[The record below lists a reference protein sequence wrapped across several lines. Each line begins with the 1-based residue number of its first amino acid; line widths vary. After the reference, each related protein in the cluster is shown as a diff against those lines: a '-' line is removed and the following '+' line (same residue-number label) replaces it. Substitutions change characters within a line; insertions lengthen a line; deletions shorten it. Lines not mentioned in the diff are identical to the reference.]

1 MNKVV
6 VIGCGNVGMAYI
18 FALVNGNNNVSEI
31 VMIDKDTEKIEGEKM
46 DLCHT
51 LNYISSSIKLK
62 VGDYSDL
69 DDADIVCITAGPSQ
83 SNDNRLKD
91 LEKANVIYKDI
102 FDKIKKTKFD
112 GILLIASNPL
122 DVMSYLAYKYSGLPS
137 SKVIG
142 SGTSLDTSR
151 LKYMMSEKLDINPK
165 SIHAYVIGEHGDS
178 QFAFWSAANI
188 AGEGITKFL
197 TEEDM
202 LKLESDTRCAA
213 YEIGSRKGSTYY
225 GISMALVRI
234 TNVILNDEDA
244 IIPVSNYDETND
256 VYVSTPCVIGR
267 NGIKQRIYLNLTK
280 GEEEKLQNSIDIIR
294 CAIDSLK

>member
-1 MNKVV
+1 MNKVA

-31 VMIDKDTEKIEGEKM
+31 VMIDKNVEKIEGEKM

-51 LNYISSSIKLK
+51 LNYISSNIKLK

-102 FDKIKKTKFD
+102 FKEINKTKFD

-122 DVMSYLAYKYSGLPS
+122 DVMSYLAYKYSGLLS
-137 SKVIG
+137 HKVIG

-188 AGEGITKFL
+188 AGESISKFL
-197 TEEDM
+197 TSEEM
-202 LKLESDTRCAA
+202 LKFENDTRNAA
-213 YEIGSRKGSTYY
+213 YEIGNRKGSTYY
-225 GISMALVRI
+225 GISYFK
-234 TNVILNDEDA
+234 NK
-244 IIPVSNYDETND
+244 
-256 VYVSTPCVIGR
+256 GR
-267 NGIKQRIYLNLTK
+267 H
-280 GEEEKLQNSIDIIR
+280 
-294 CAIDSLK
+294 

>member
-165 SIHAYVIGEHGDS
+165 IFNRRRYVKIG
-178 QFAFWSAANI
+178 
-188 AGEGITKFL
+188 K
-197 TEEDM
+197 
-202 LKLESDTRCAA
+202 
-213 YEIGSRKGSTYY
+213 
-225 GISMALVRI
+225 
-234 TNVILNDEDA
+234 
-244 IIPVSNYDETND
+244 
-256 VYVSTPCVIGR
+256 
-267 NGIKQRIYLNLTK
+267 
-280 GEEEKLQNSIDIIR
+280 
-294 CAIDSLK
+294 